1 MFSLI
6 YEFLG
11 GKGYESKR
19 RTKGC
24 GVEKG
29 KREEERKDNRKN
41 MNRFIICIYENVIIK
56 PFTLTI

>member
-19 RTKGC
+19 RTK
-24 GVEKG
+24 ERG
-29 KREEERKDNRKN
+29 KRKER
-41 MNRFIICIYENVIIK
+41 IIERI
-56 PFTLTI
+56 